1 MNPLNQNKGQYNC
14 VKSFVDSI
22 ENGGKALISFEDI
35 FEVSKYSFEISK
47 LLSRTLG
54 SVNMFFRLTKIVLL
68 MCNYIKQAARYWRT
82 LRHLKAGQ
90 ILNRLSRRFFTTRSH
105 LVTIPSQSKFQP
117 NIDWP
122 LKKQSILTNSKF
134 LFLNEEMEL
143 NFPGD
148 WENNSIPLLWTYNL
162 HYFDGLLAVD
172 TVDSLKRNHLNR
184 WIIDNSSI
192 SGVAW
197 DPYPT
202 SLRIVNWIKWS
213 WVNNE
218 HQESFG
224 RSLAI
229 QLSHLYGS
237 LEYHLLGNHL
247 LENAKALIFGA
258 CYFEGSDAVRWLNKG
273 LEILDQELSEQILKD
288 GGHFELS
295 PMYHSIMLELV
306 LDLLALASLG
316 DAPISLRSRKPMLSA
331 TATKMNDWLRVM
343 THPDGEISFFNDAST
358 NIALPPNVLEDYLNT
373 LEEKV
378 GKSNTLPITH
388 LSSSGYVRME
398 CKSSVL
404 FADVAEIG
412 PSYLPGHGHADALS
426 IEFSL
431 FGHRL
436 FVNLGTSEYGD
447 GARRHF
453 ERSTAAHSTMELNRE
468 NSSEIWSGFRVGR
481 RAKVSGVNIKSTE
494 SQCELIAQHN
504 GYRYLSGRPVHSRRV
519 ICSKGDLE
527 IIDEINQNNYIGSVR
542 FHIHPSIKL
551 VIAKTGISGSFLF
564 PDGSEA
570 VWESDADQLSVE
582 NNEYAWEFG
591 KKIPMK
597 TLVLHQT
604 KRNKSIFMV
613 KWICH

>member
-1 MNPLNQNKGQYNC
+1 
-14 VKSFVDSI
+14 V
-22 ENGGKALISFEDI
+22 
-35 FEVSKYSFEISK
+35 
-47 LLSRTLG
+47 
-54 SVNMFFRLTKIVLL
+54 
-68 MCNYIKQAARYWRT
+68 
-82 LRHLKAGQ
+82 
-90 ILNRLSRRFFTTRSH
+90 SRRFVQDKPQ
-105 LVTIPSQSKFQP
+105 LEAVPEASKFKP
-117 NIDWP
+117 NILWP
-122 LKKQSILTNSKF
+122 SKKQSILAGSKF
-134 LFLNEEMEL
+134 LFLNKELEL

-148 WENNSIPLLWTYNL
+148 WNNRSIPLLWVYNL
-162 HYFDGLLAVD
+162 HYFDGLLSVNTANN
-172 TVDSLKRNHLNR
+172 LKKQHIAQ
-184 WIIDNSSI
+184 WIIGNPSI

-213 WVNNE
+213 RINNA
-218 HQESFG
+218 HTESLE
-224 RSLAI
+224 RSLTI
-229 QLSHLYGS
+229 QLSHLFGS

-258 CYFEGSDAVRWLNKG
+258 CYFEGGEATRWLDKG
-273 LEILDQELSEQILKD
+273 LEILDQELAEQILAD

-306 LDLLALASLG
+306 LDLLALAEMD
-316 DAPISLRSRKPMLSA
+316 DAPISLRSRKAMLSVIA
-331 TATKMNDWLRVM
+331 KKMQVWLGIM

-358 NIALPPNVLEDYLNT
+358 NIALSPNVLEDYLST
-373 LEEKV
+373 LVGKV
-378 GKSNTLPITH
+378 EKSNTPSITH

-398 CKSSVL
+398 GKSSVL

-412 PSYLPGHGHADALS
+412 ASYLPGHGHADALS
-426 IEFSL
+426 VEFSL

-468 NSSEIWSGFRVGR
+468 NSSEMWSGFRVGR
-481 RAKVSGVNIKSTE
+481 RAKVSGLNIKSAE

-504 GYRYLSGRPVHSRRV
+504 GYRYLSGRPVHIRRV
-519 ICSKGDLE
+519 IFSKGDLE
-527 IIDEINQNNYIGSVR
+527 IIDETNQNNYTGRVR

-551 VIAKTGISGSFLF
+551 VIANTGISGSFLF

-570 VWESDADQLSVE
+570 IWESDADQLSVE

-604 KRNKSIFMV
+604 KRNKSIFKV
-613 KWICH
+613 KWLCH

>member
-1 MNPLNQNKGQYNC
+1 MYRCDGTA
-14 VKSFVDSI
+14 KSVTLI
-22 ENGGKALISFEDI
+22 NVTLENIMKVWLI
-35 FEVSKYSFEISK
+35 V
-47 LLSRTLG
+47 
-54 SVNMFFRLTKIVLL
+54 
-68 MCNYIKQAARYWRT
+68 CNLYEKTGRYWRT
-82 LRHLKAGQ
+82 VRHLRFIQ
-90 ILNRLSRRFFTTRSH
+90 IFNRIARKVRLCPRVS
-105 LVTIPSQSKFQP
+105 TIVPRVSQFRHKIKWI
-117 NIDWP
+117 N
-122 LKKQSILTNSKF
+122 KRQSIYGVSEF
-134 LFLNEEMEL
+134 FFLNKKLKL
-143 NFPGD
+143 NFPND
-148 WENNSIPLLWTYNL
+148 WENQQLPLLWMYNL
-162 HYFDGLLAVD
+162 HYFDGLLSLD
-172 TVDSLKRNHLNR
+172 TPELLKEKVLSN
-184 WIIDNSSI
+184 WIRDNSRI
-192 SGVAW
+192 CGIAW
-197 DPYPT
+197 EPYPT
-202 SLRIVNWIKWS
+202 SLRIVNWIKWRWTS
-213 WVNNE
+213 RIEDIERFDNT
-218 HQESFG
+218 
-224 RSLAI
+224 LAC
-229 QLSHLYGS
+229 QLNYLYNAI
-237 LEYHLLGNHL
+237 EYHLLGNHL
-247 LENAKALIFGA
+247 LENAKALIFGGS
-258 CYFEGSDAVRWLNKG
+258 YFEGSDAVRWLNKG

-412 PSYLPGHGHADALS
+412 PTYLPGHGHADALS

-468 NSSEIWSGFRVGR
+468 NSSETWSGFRVGR
-481 RAKVSGVNIKSTE
+481 RAKVSGLNIKSTE

-519 ICSKGDLE
+519 ICSEGDLV

-570 VWESDADQLSVE
+570 VWKSDTDQVSVE

-591 KKIPMK
+591 KKIPIK

-604 KRNKSIFMV
+604 KRNKSIFKV

>member
-1 MNPLNQNKGQYNC
+1 M
-14 VKSFVDSI
+14 S
-22 ENGGKALISFEDI
+22 
-35 FEVSKYSFEISK
+35 
-47 LLSRTLG
+47 
-54 SVNMFFRLTKIVLL
+54 
-68 MCNYIKQAARYWRT
+68 NYIKQAARYWRT

-90 ILNRLSRRFFTTRSH
+90 ILNRLSRRFFTARSH
-105 LVTIPSQSKFQP
+105 LLTIPAQSKFQP

-134 LFLNEEMEL
+134 LFLNAEIEL
-143 NFPGD
+143 NFPED

-162 HYFDGLLAVD
+162 HYFDCLLADD
-172 TVDSLKRNHLNR
+172 TVDSLKRNHINR
-184 WIIDNSSI
+184 WIIDNSSF
-192 SGVAW
+192 SGVGW

-202 SLRIVNWIKWS
+202 SLRVVNWIKWS

-218 HQESFG
+218 HQESFV

-229 QLSHLYGS
+229 QLSHLFCS

-273 LEILDQELSEQILKD
+273 LEILDQELSEQILED

-306 LDLLALASLG
+306 LDILALANLS
-316 DAPISLRSRKPMLSA
+316 DAPVSLRSRKSMLSA

-358 NIALPPNVLEDYLNT
+358 NIALPPNLLEDYLNT
-373 LEEKV
+373 LVEKV
-378 GKSNTLPITH
+378 EKVETSNTLSITH

-404 FADVAEIG
+404 FVDVAEIG

-431 FGHRL
+431 FGLRL
-436 FVNLGTSEYGD
+436 FVNLGTSEYGQ
-447 GARRHF
+447 GARRDF
-453 ERSTAAHSTMELNRE
+453 ERGTAAHSTLELNLE
-468 NSSEIWSGFRVGR
+468 NSSEIWGGFRVGR
-481 RAKVSGVNIKSTE
+481 RARVLNVDIKSDE
-494 SQCELIAQHN
+494 SQYELVAQHN
-504 GYRYLSGRPVHSRRV
+504 GYRYLSGRPVHLRR
-519 ICSKGDLE
+519 ILFSEGELE
-527 IIDEINQNNYIGSVR
+527 IIDEINKNSHLGLIR
-542 FHIHPSIKL
+542 FHIHPRIKL
-551 VIAKTGISGSFLF
+551 FISECGFRGFLTF

-570 VWESDADQLSVE
+570 VWESDADLVFE
-582 NNEYAWEFG
+582 EDNEYAWEFG

-597 TLVLHQT
+597 TLVLQQ
-604 KRNKSIFMV
+604 NKSNRSSFKV
-613 KWICH
+613 KWLCR